1 MKVGVRVK
9 VGAGS
14 NVGEDVG
21 AKVGV
26 KVGTGARVDV
36 EAKAGTATASGR
48 VLGGGDALQLTN
60 R

>member
-1 MKVGVRVK
+1 MKVGVGGK
-9 VGAGS
+9 VDAGS

-36 EAKAGTATASGR
+36 EAKTGTASGR